1 MASYARR
8 YRAEWQSLVSEF
20 ETAGQS
26 VKSFYIDKSIGQAS
40 FYLWRK
46 RLAGPSPVAPSHD
59 LPFIDVSALSV
70 DAVSAEPSWS
80 VELALGDGL
89 VLRLNRR

>member
-1 MASYARR
+1 MASYLRR
-8 YRAEWQSLVSEF
+8 SRAEWQSLVSGF

-26 VKSFYIDKSIGQAS
+26 VKSFCMDRSISQAS

-46 RLAGPSPVAPSHD
+46 RLAGSSSVASSHD

-70 DAVSAEPSWS
+70 DAVSPVPSWS